1 MFTKASALALAIGGV
16 STFAQAADDLIISEY
31 VEGSSNNKAVEFYNP
46 TGAAIDLSQYQLE
59 FYFNGSTS
67 AGSTIALSGSLA
79 AGKTY
84 VVADNDAA
92 GEILAVA
99 NQLSTA
105 SFFNGDDTLV
115 LRKQGQVIDSLGQL
129 GTDPGSEWGSGDLST
144 QNNTLRRD
152 PNQLIADTQLDDA
165 VTLATWTGHVQ
176 DDFSDLG
183 QFAGQGPTDPTDPTD
198 PTEPPVSLVCH
209 DPATKISAL
218 QGSSDISPL
227 NGQSVTVEAI
237 VTSNQEAG
245 LKGLFLQMA
254 DAEVDGD
261 INTSEGVFVYTGG
274 SLGYQTGDRVRLT
287 ATVKE
292 YNGLTELTNVSEHAL
307 CDSAQALPSA
317 AEVSLP
323 LAQSSDLEAVEGM
336 RVHFTQNLVVNEVYN
351 LGRYG
356 EILLGSKRHFIGT
369 QVAEPGSDALA
380 VSQANALDS
389 VLLDDGLTSQNPDPV
404 RYPAPGLSADNTVR
418 VGDSITG
425 LHAVMHYGFGK
436 YRLMPIDTV
445 NFVATNPRSSEPALA
460 AGGNLKVASFNVLNY
475 FNGDGQGG
483 GFPTARGA
491 DTPSEFARQ
500 RAKIISAMVSIDADI
515 FGLMEIENDGFGS
528 ESAIN
533 DLVSGLNQ
541 AVGETRYQFISAP
554 TPTIGTDAITVGM
567 LYRSDRVTPVGAA
580 KVLSSANSPLD
591 EQGEVLF
598 NDGKNRPSLT
608 QAFEVLGEDQQL
620 VVAVNH
626 LKSKGSDCVSLGDP
640 DLNDGQGNCNLTRT
654 RAATALGTWLASEYG
669 ELPTLVIGDMN
680 AYAKEDPIDALRG
693 AGYLEL
699 FDHLGKSGAYSYVF
713 SGETGQLDHALANTQ
728 LADRVVD
735 VAEWHINT
743 DEPRLLDYNEEFKSA
758 GQIESL
764 YSSDAYRSS
773 DHDPVV
779 ISLLLERETIAP
791 VASFSYELQ
800 GRTLSLVSSATDEDG
815 EIVDYQWDLGNGET
829 ASGKQLS
836 YRYAK
841 AGEYPVTLTVTDNDG
856 LSHSVTQVVKV
867 QVKQQKP
874 VAVIEHLDLWFMD
887 LFISLSYDADG
898 GIVSQSWK
906 FNNGS
911 KQTGPVAISFGHRAS
926 KVKLTVEDNDGLKGK
941 AKLNF

>member
-67 AGSTIALSGSLA
+67 AGSTIALTGSLA

-84 VVADNDAA
+84 VLADNDAA
-92 GEILAVA
+92 AEILAVA
-99 NQLSTA
+99 DQLSTA

-165 VTLATWTGHVQ
+165 VTLATWTGHAQ

-198 PTEPPVSLVCH
+198 PTEPPVGLVCH
-209 DPATKISAL
+209 DPATKISEL
-218 QGSSDISPL
+218 QGSGDISPL
-227 NGQSVTVEAI
+227 NGQSVMVEAI

-254 DAEVDGD
+254 DAEADAD

-274 SLGYQTGDRVRLT
+274 SLGYQAGDRVRLT
-287 ATVKE
+287 AMVKE

-369 QVAEPGSDALA
+369 QVAEPGSEALA

-418 VGDSITG
+418 VGDSITE

-460 AGGNLKVASFNVLNY
+460 EIG
-475 FNGDGQGG
+475 
-483 GFPTARGA
+483 
-491 DTPSEFARQ
+491 
-500 RAKIISAMVSIDADI
+500 RAHV
-515 FGLMEIENDGFGS
+515 
-528 ESAIN
+528 
-533 DLVSGLNQ
+533 
-541 AVGETRYQFISAP
+541 
-554 TPTIGTDAITVGM
+554 
-567 LYRSDRVTPVGAA
+567 
-580 KVLSSANSPLD
+580 
-591 EQGEVLF
+591 
-598 NDGKNRPSLT
+598 
-608 QAFEVLGEDQQL
+608 
-620 VVAVNH
+620 
-626 LKSKGSDCVSLGDP
+626 
-640 DLNDGQGNCNLTRT
+640 
-654 RAATALGTWLASEYG
+654 
-669 ELPTLVIGDMN
+669 
-680 AYAKEDPIDALRG
+680 
-693 AGYLEL
+693 
-699 FDHLGKSGAYSYVF
+699 
-713 SGETGQLDHALANTQ
+713 
-728 LADRVVD
+728 
-735 VAEWHINT
+735 
-743 DEPRLLDYNEEFKSA
+743 
-758 GQIESL
+758 
-764 YSSDAYRSS
+764 
-773 DHDPVV
+773 
-779 ISLLLERETIAP
+779 
-791 VASFSYELQ
+791 
-800 GRTLSLVSSATDEDG
+800 
-815 EIVDYQWDLGNGET
+815 
-829 ASGKQLS
+829 
-836 YRYAK
+836 
-841 AGEYPVTLTVTDNDG
+841 
-856 LSHSVTQVVKV
+856 
-867 QVKQQKP
+867 
-874 VAVIEHLDLWFMD
+874 
-887 LFISLSYDADG
+887 
-898 GIVSQSWK
+898 
-906 FNNGS
+906 
-911 KQTGPVAISFGHRAS
+911 
-926 KVKLTVEDNDGLKGK
+926 
-941 AKLNF
+941 